1 MAHKSVI
8 TLDFKKYEI
17 SSHLRYDIMLC
28 GTFYLKLKQTKVSW
42 TLECIKMWTFFAWA
56 WGPVYTSAFSF

>member
-8 TLDFKKYEI
+8 TLDFKTYKI

-28 GTFYLKLKQTKVSW
+28 GTFYLKLKHKQKFPELCNV
-42 TLECIKMWTFFAWA
+42 
-56 WGPVYTSAFSF
+56 